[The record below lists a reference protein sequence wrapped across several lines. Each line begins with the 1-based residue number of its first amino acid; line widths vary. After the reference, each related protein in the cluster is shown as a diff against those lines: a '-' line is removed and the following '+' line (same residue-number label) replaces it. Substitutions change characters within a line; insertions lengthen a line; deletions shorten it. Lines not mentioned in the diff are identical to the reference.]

1 MTRSEDVKKYVVSRA
16 GEVFPNGLI
25 IGHYERGGEIKTSD
39 TALDSP
45 SDREA
50 ARRERMKREGQGTD
64 AGLCLI
70 AKQRHDQQ
78 ILVMAVEET
87 R

>member
-1 MTRSEDVKKYVVSRA
+1 LTRSEDVKNYVVSRA
-16 GEVFPNGLI
+16 GEVLPNGLI

-45 SDREA
+45 SDRE
-50 ARRERMKREGQGTD
+50 GQETD

-70 AKQRHDQQ
+70 AKQSHDQQ